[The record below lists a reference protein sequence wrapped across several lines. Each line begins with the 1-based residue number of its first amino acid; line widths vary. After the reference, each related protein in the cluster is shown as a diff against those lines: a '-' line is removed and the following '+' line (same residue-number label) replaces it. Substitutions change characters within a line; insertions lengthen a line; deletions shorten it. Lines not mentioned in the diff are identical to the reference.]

1 MAVSCGMHERNG
13 DKMNGILLIIPVLLP
28 IMGGMLLPL
37 FPFNSRRQRNIYVE
51 TIVVINSLLMWYLL
65 VTHPMS
71 YTRLINLAG
80 ILEVSVH
87 LDGTGMVFA
96 ALVATLWPFATLYAF
111 EYMKHEGSETRFFSF
126 YTITYGI
133 TLGIALSANLMTMYM
148 FYEMLTLVT
157 IPLVMH
163 SFKKEAR
170 FAGRKYA
177 YYSIGGAAFAF
188 IGFIFILNYG
198 SSMNFTFGGVLDTAK
213 IGADTNVLLAVFVF
227 MVLGFGVKAAIFP
240 LHGWLPTASIAPTP
254 VTALLHAVAVVK
266 SGAFAII
273 RITYY
278 IFGTEFLRGT
288 WAQYT
293 VLLFVAATILY
304 CSSSAVKEQHLKRR
318 FAYSTSSNLSYILLG
333 VLLMTPG
340 GLVGGFTHMIFH
352 GIMKITLFFAVGAI
366 MHQTGSTYIYE
377 ISGYGKKMPVVFA
390 CLSIAGIALIG
401 IPPLT
406 GFISKWNIATA
417 AVGAWQ
423 QGNRLAPVLICV
435 LILSAFLTSIYI
447 FTIIIKAYLPAK
459 FTPTP
464 SGQALSDKQ
473 AEGSTREI
481 CDPNWLMKLPMVL
494 FAILIFLFGIYSA
507 PLMNFF
513 SQVASGRI

>member
-1 MAVSCGMHERNG
+1 
-13 DKMNGILLIIPVLLP
+13 MNAILLVVPILLP
-28 IMGGMLLPL
+28 ILGGALIPLLP
-37 FPFNSRRQRNIYVE
+37 FQTRRQRNIYVE
-51 TIVVINSLLMWYLL
+51 SLIIVNSILMWYLL
-65 VTHPMS
+65 VTHPIS

-87 LDGTGMVFA
+87 LDGAGMVFA
-96 ALVATLWPFATLYAF
+96 GLVSTLWPFASLYAF
-111 EYMKHEGSETRFFSF
+111 EYMKHEGSENRFFAF
-126 YTITYGI
+126 YTMTYGI

-163 SFKKEAR
+163 SFSKEAR

-198 SSMNFTFGGVLDTAK
+198 TSMNFTYGGILDMTK
-213 IGADTNVLLAVFVF
+213 VGANPNVMLAVFVF
-227 MVLGFGVKAAIFP
+227 MVLGFGVKAALFP
-240 LHGWLPTASIAPTP
+240 CHGWLPTASIAPTP

-278 IFGTEFLRGT
+278 IFGVEFLRET

-293 VLLFVAATILY
+293 VLLFVAATIVY
-304 CSSSAVKEQHLKRR
+304 CSSRAVKEQHLKRR
-318 FAYSTSSNLSYILLG
+318 FAYSTSSNLSYVLFG
-333 VLLMTPG
+333 VLLMTPM

-352 GIMKITLFFAVGAI
+352 GVMKITLFFAVGAI

-390 CLSIAGIALIG
+390 CLSIAGIALVG

-417 AVGAWQ
+417 AVDAFRH
-423 QGNRLAPVLICV
+423 GNRLAPFLICV
-435 LILSAFLTSIYI
+435 LIFSAFLTCIYI
-447 FTIIIKAYLPAK
+447 FTILFKAYLP
-459 FTPTP
+459 T
-464 SGQALSDKQ
+464 QESDK
-473 AEGSTREI
+473 TV

-494 FAILIFLFGIYSA
+494 FAVCIILLGFYSA
-507 PLMNFF
+507 PLMAFF
-513 SQVASGRI
+513 EQVANGLI

>member
-1 MAVSCGMHERNG
+1 
-13 DKMNGILLIIPVLLP
+13 MNAILLVIPILLP
-28 IMGGMLLPL
+28 ILGGIFIPLLPL
-37 FPFNSRRQRNIYVE
+37 KSRKQRNIYVE
-51 TIVVINSLLMWYLL
+51 TVVVITSLLMWYLII
-65 VTHPMS
+65 THPVS
-71 YTRLINLAG
+71 FTRLINLAG

-87 LDGTGMVFA
+87 LDGAGMVFA
-96 ALVATLWPFATLYAF
+96 GLVSTLWPFATLYAF
-111 EYMKHEGSETRFFSF
+111 EYMKHEGSENRFFAF

-163 SFKKEAR
+163 SFSKEAR

-188 IGFIFILNYG
+188 IGFIFILKFG
-198 SSMNFTFGGVLDTAK
+198 QSMNFIFGGVLDMTK
-213 IGADTNVLLAVFVF
+213 VNQNPNVLLAVFVF

-240 LHGWLPTASIAPTP
+240 LHGWLPTASVAPTP

-293 VLLFVAATILY
+293 VLLFVAATIIY
-304 CSSSAVKEQHLKRR
+304 CSSNAVKEQHLKRR
-318 FAYSTSSNLSYILLG
+318 FAYSTSSNLSYILFG
-333 VLLMTPG
+333 VLLMTPM
-340 GLVGGFTHMIFH
+340 GLVGGLTHMIFH
-352 GIMKITLFFAVGAI
+352 GVMKITLFFAVGAI

-377 ISGYGKKMPVVFA
+377 ISGYGKKMPVVFT
-390 CLSIAGIALIG
+390 CLSVAGIALVG
-401 IPPLT
+401 IPPLA

-417 AVGAWQ
+417 AVNAY
-423 QGNRLAPVLICV
+423 QGGNWLAPFLICV
-435 LILSAFLTSIYI
+435 LILSAFLTCIYI
-447 FTIIIKAYLPAK
+447 FTIIFKAFLPAK
-459 FTPTP
+459 NSEEVISEKTV
-464 SGQALSDKQ
+464 S
-473 AEGSTREI
+473 
-481 CDPNWLMKLPMVL
+481 DPNWLMKLPMIL
-494 FAILIFLFGIYSA
+494 FAILIVLLGLYST

-513 SQVASGRI
+513 EQVANGLI

>member
-1 MAVSCGMHERNG
+1 
-13 DKMNGILLIIPVLLP
+13 MNAILLVIPILLP
-28 IMGGMLLPL
+28 IIGGALIPLLP
-37 FPFNSRRQRNIYVE
+37 FKTRRQRNIYVE
-51 TIVVINSLLMWYLL
+51 TIVIVNSLIMWYLL
-65 VTHPMS
+65 ITQPVS
-71 YTRLINLAG
+71 FTRLINLAG

-87 LDGTGMVFA
+87 LDGAGMVFA
-96 ALVATLWPFATLYAF
+96 GLVATLWPFASLYSF
-111 EYMKHEGSETRFFSF
+111 EYMRHEGSENRFFAF
-126 YTITYGI
+126 YTVTYGI

-163 SFKKEAR
+163 SFSKEAR

-198 SSMNFTFGGVLDTAK
+198 TSMNFTFGGVLDPAK
-213 IGADTNVLLAVFVF
+213 IGDQTNVLLAVFVF

-293 VLLFVAATILY
+293 VLLFTAATILF
-304 CSSSAVKEQHLKRR
+304 CSSNAVKEQHLKRR
-318 FAYSTSSNLSYILLG
+318 FAYSTSSNLSYILMS
-333 VLLMTPG
+333 VLLMTPM

-352 GIMKITLFFAVGAI
+352 GVMKITLFFAVGAI
-366 MHQTGSTYIYE
+366 MHQTGSTYIHQ
-377 ISGYGKKMPVVFA
+377 IAGYGRKMPVVFA

-417 AVGAWQ
+417 AVDAARR
-423 QGNRLAPVLICV
+423 GNSIAVFLICV

-447 FTIIIKAYLPAK
+447 FTIIFKAYVPPRTSETDSA
-459 FTPTP
+459 
-464 SGQALSDKQ
+464 SVLSSQELIGTNGKPV
-473 AEGSTREI
+473 
-481 CDPNWLMKLPMVL
+481 CDPNWLMKLPMIIFAVL
-494 FAILIFLFGIYSA
+494 IILLGMYSA
-507 PLMNFF
+507 PLMEFF
-513 SQVASGRI
+513 ETVAKGLI